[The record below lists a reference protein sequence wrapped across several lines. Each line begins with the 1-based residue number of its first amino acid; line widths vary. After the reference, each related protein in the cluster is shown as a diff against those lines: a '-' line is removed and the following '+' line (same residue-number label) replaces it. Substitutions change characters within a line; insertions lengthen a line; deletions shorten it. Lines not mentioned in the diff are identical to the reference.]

1 MSDGRTGG
9 EGRAGDGT
17 GGGGGPDDG
26 GGFRQRLARLVESD
40 GFSNAIFAVI
50 VLNVIALILSSSET
64 LTEEFGAGLFI
75 AIHKLSLVI
84 FALEM
89 GLKLYAHR
97 GGFFRSP
104 WNIFDLIVVIVALV
118 PAVGNMSMLR
128 VVRVAR
134 TLRLVS
140 AYRSINDNDKAI
152 EELENLDPESPRGRL
167 RALLE

>member
-1 MSDGRTGG
+1 MPEDGASCAAERPVPRISTTGGRPMSDGRTGG

-89 GLKLYAHR
+89 
-97 GGFFRSP
+97 
-104 WNIFDLIVVIVALV
+104 
-118 PAVGNMSMLR
+118 
-128 VVRVAR
+128 
-134 TLRLVS
+134 
-140 AYRSINDNDKAI
+140 
-152 EELENLDPESPRGRL
+152 
-167 RALLE
+167 